1 MCDGGSEVCW
11 GEGLGATGLKTL
23 RGGGGLLAGRSER
36 RGRAGRDAA
45 ALGSHLNDGGMD
57 VLPPP

>member
-23 RGGGGLLAGRSER
+23 RGGAAYWLAGQSVEDELDETLPRW
-36 RGRAGRDAA
+36 AA
-45 ALGSHLNDGGMD
+45 A
-57 VLPPP
+57 